1 MVVLHNKVS
10 RQLLRERL
18 MKEDFRRVTLSFYRY
33 FYVDDVQALRD
44 ALYMKWSALG
54 CLGRIYVAREG
65 INAQMSVPEHEME
78 AFTAHLHAVDG
89 LQQVPLK
96 IAVEDDGRS
105 FIKLNVKVRAKL
117 VADGLADGS
126 FDVTNVG
133 KHLTAEEFNQA
144 MDLPGAVVVDMRNH
158 YESEVGRFE
167 GAVCPDA
174 DTFRDELPMV
184 AQILEGKEEQPVL
197 LYCTGG
203 IRCEKASAYL
213 RHKGFSQVHQLH
225 GGIIDYVRQVRTQ
238 NLPNRFLGKN
248 FVFDDRMGE
257 RISEHVLAVCHQC
270 GQACDEHVNCA
281 NTACHHLFIQCDAC
295 RAALNGCCSA
305 ECQSILE
312 AYQGE
317 QGEQG
322 VQGLQGEQ
330 GEQGEQVVQGE
341 QGEQAKQAEQGEQAK
356 PGPSNQPSSAV
367 QPKVYRKGRPPG
379 RIEAAAPHAV
389 HPA

>member
-1 MVVLHNKVS
+1 MKVLHNKLN

-44 ALYMKWSALG
+44 SLYMKWSDLG

-65 INAQMSVPEHEME
+65 INAQMSVPEYEMG
-78 AFTAHLHAVDG
+78 AFTAHLHSVTG
-89 LQQVPLK
+89 LEGVPLK
-96 IAVEDDGRS
+96 IAVEDEGRS
-105 FIKLNVKVRAKL
+105 FIKLNVKVRPKL

-133 KHLTAEEFNQA
+133 KHLTADEFNRA

-213 RHKGFSQVHQLH
+213 RHKGFSQVNQLH
-225 GGIIDYVRQVRTQ
+225 GGIIDYVRQVRAQ

-270 GQACDEHVNCA
+270 GRACDEHVNCA

-295 RAALNGCCSA
+295 RVAYSGCCSTD
-305 ECQSILE
+305 CQTILE
-312 AYQGE
+312 ALPDPSANSHSPFPESSIPDSANRATEAGFSHSAI
-317 QGEQG
+317 
-322 VQGLQGEQ
+322 
-330 GEQGEQVVQGE
+330 VVGDE
-341 QGEQAKQAEQGEQAK
+341 STAA
-356 PGPSNQPSSAV
+356 GPS
-367 QPKVYRKGRPPG
+367 KVYRKGRRPG
-379 RIEAAAPHAV
+379 RSDAAAPHAV
-389 HPA
+389 HPG